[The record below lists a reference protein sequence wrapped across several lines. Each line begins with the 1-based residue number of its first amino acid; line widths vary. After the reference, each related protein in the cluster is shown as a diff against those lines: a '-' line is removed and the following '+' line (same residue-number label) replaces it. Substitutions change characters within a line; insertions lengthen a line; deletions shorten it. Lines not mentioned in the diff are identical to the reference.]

1 MERHFVYADNSAT
14 TPVTERVF
22 KAMLPY
28 LTTQYGNPSGR
39 YSKGREAKKA
49 LREAR
54 KTIAASLGAKPEEV
68 FFTSGGSESD
78 NWAIK
83 GAALSAIDTDKRH
96 IITTAI
102 EHHAVLNTC
111 KALRSLGFETTVLP
125 VDKHGFVDPKDVK
138 RAIRHDTL
146 LVSIMAANNEV
157 GTIEPIDDIGRI
169 CMERNIPFHTDAVQ
183 AVGHIPFDFDNQ
195 PISMLSLSG
204 HKLGAVK
211 GTGAL
216 LVKKG
221 VPIVPLVDGGGQ
233 ESGMR
238 SGTENVAGCVGL
250 AVAINDSCRDVYA
263 ESSRESRLR
272 NRLIRGLL
280 TIPGTVLNG
289 STESRLCNNVSV
301 CFEGIS
307 GGDLLT
313 GLDNEG
319 ICASA
324 GSACSAGSSSPS
336 HVLTAMGISPALAAG
351 SLRLTIGRQTT
362 LDDIDYMLSVIP
374 GVVSSLR
381 RGNFYKAL

>member
-28 LTTQYGNPSGR
+28 LTEQYGNPSGR
-39 YSKGREAKKA
+39 YLKGKEAKNA
-49 LREAR
+49 LYEAR
-54 KTIAASLGAKPEEV
+54 RTIAASLGAKLEEV

-78 NWAIK
+78 NFAIK
-83 GAALSAIDTDKRH
+83 GAALSALNTHKRH

-111 KALRSLGFETTVLP
+111 KALYPLGFETTVLP
-125 VDKHGFVDPKDVK
+125 VDKFGFVDPNDVK
-138 RAIRHDTL
+138 NAIRNDTL
-146 LVSIMAANNEV
+146 LVSVMAANNEV
-157 GTIEPIDDIGRI
+157 GTIEPIDEIGRI
-169 CMERNIPFHTDAVQ
+169 CAERSVPFHTDAVQ
-183 AVGHIPFDFDNQ
+183 AVGHIPFNFDSQ

-221 VPIVPLVDGGGQ
+221 VPIVPLIDGGGQ

-250 AVAINDSCRDVYA
+250 SVAINDSCRDIYT
-263 ESSRESRLR
+263 ESYRESRLR
-272 NRLIRGLL
+272 NRLVRGLL
-280 TIPGTVLNG
+280 AIPDTILNG
-289 STESRLCNNVSV
+289 STQKRLCNNASV
-301 CFEGIS
+301 CFGGIS
-307 GGDLLT
+307 GGELLAL
-313 GLDNEG
+313 LDKAG

-336 HVLTAMGISPALAAG
+336 HVLTAMGVSPALAAG
-351 SLRLTIGRQTT
+351 SLRLTLGRQTT
-362 LDDIDYMLSVIP
+362 LEDIDYMLSVIP
-374 GVVSSLR
+374 NAVVALR
-381 RGNFYKAL
+381 RNNFYKAL